1 VGGLGF
7 GGARLGGGL
16 GCCCCDLGRGDFGD
30 GGDGAEVWVED
41 EVFDE
46 VVGRVILRGG
56 GVGVAAVGVAAV
68 GVAAGG
74 GAADVAA
81 AVGAAGVSGGGARI
95 AREVGAGD
103 EQAVEEMAGAL
114 GVELVGGNAVE
125 DLGEGELD
133 AGAVV
138 DGGQLELGLGGMDSA
153 MARGGAAGG
162 MVLIAEGFSAQ
173 SGRAATAARGVD
185 VTAEEAL
192 DGGLCGF
199 GGCGCVGHEVPLLRG
214 GGIPP

>member
-7 GGARLGGGL
+7 GGAGLGGSAGSR
-16 GCCCCDLGRGDFGD
+16 GGDLGRGDFGD

-56 GVGVAAVGVAAV
+56 GVGGGAVGVS
-68 GVAAGG
+68 AGG

-81 AVGAAGVSGGGARI
+81 AVGAAGVSAGGARGGARI